1 MKSTRLFVILFLL
14 ISIFVFGFSC
24 KDETSPVLITNDVT
38 EITESTA
45 MLNAEINSED
55 LEVLVRG
62 FVWDTISNPDLDK
75 NIDKSENGA
84 GVGKYSHQLT
94 DLLDGEMYYFRAYA
108 QTEQGIT
115 YGGETSFTTDEI
127 LWNGTPCLDCETV
140 TDIDGNVYR
149 TVSIGTQCWLAD
161 NLKTTKYNDGET
173 ILTIT
178 DDTEW
183 KNATQGAMCYYAND
197 FENEETYGA
206 LYNFYTVETDK
217 LCPEGW
223 HVATDNEW
231 KELEGYVDSEYGIGN
246 SVWDTEG
253 WRGSDVGVKLK
264 SDKGWLGGSEQN
276 GTDNYG
282 FGGLPG
288 GAREG
293 ISGEFQRVEEWGL
306 WWSSK
311 NADET
316 NVYRRYL
323 GNHDDNIAR
332 FSSDPQSGYSVRCI
346 KNE

>member
-127 LWNGTPCLDCETV
+127 LWNGTPCPDCATI

-149 TVSIGTQCWLAD
+149 TVLIGNQCWLVE
-161 NLKTTKYNDGET
+161 NLRTTKYKDGEQ
-173 ILTIT
+173 IPIT
-178 DDTEW
+178 TDNIEW
-183 KNATQGAMCYYAND
+183 KNATSAAMCYYNND
-197 FENEETYGA
+197 SENSVNYGI
-206 LYNFYTVETDK
+206 LYNFYAVETGK

-231 KELEGYVDSEYGIGN
+231 KELEGFVDTEYGIGN
-246 SVWDTEG
+246 NIWDTEG

-264 SDKGWLGGSEQN
+264 SANGWLGGSEQN
-276 GTDNYG
+276 GTDDYG
-282 FGGLPG
+282 FLGLPAG
-288 GAREG
+288 LREG
-293 ISGEFQRVEEWGL
+293 NNGEFQRVEEWGL
-306 WWSSK
+306 WWSAK
-311 NADET
+311 NTDET

-323 GNHDDNIAR
+323 GNHENNIAR
-332 FSSDPQSGYSVRCI
+332 FPSNMANGHSVRCI
-346 KNE
+346 KD